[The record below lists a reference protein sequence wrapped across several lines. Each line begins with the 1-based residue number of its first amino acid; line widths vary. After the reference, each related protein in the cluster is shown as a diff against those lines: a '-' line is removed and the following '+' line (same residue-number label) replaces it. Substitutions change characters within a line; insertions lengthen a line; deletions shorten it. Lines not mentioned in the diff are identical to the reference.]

1 MVHKDPGTLNNQ
13 DDSLTNFQPEVS
25 RDMFGTCAF
34 SQSNEDGHRRRFVK
48 KLGMGE
54 QERIWM
60 DFENFWKKQDTL
72 FLSGLPSFAYKVFSG
87 ESLVELHIFLP
98 KKLFAPGGWRRL
110 WWYGFLAILEVP
122 ENHGKSQRWK
132 FIGPGTRLNLYHQTT
147 QLPATLREVRS
158 SALECQSCFTWTQ
171 RQYGQLHLWR

>member
-60 DFENFWKKQDTL
+60 DFENF
-72 FLSGLPSFAYKVFSG
+72 
-87 ESLVELHIFLP
+87 
-98 KKLFAPGGWRRL
+98 
-110 WWYGFLAILEVP
+110 
-122 ENHGKSQRWK
+122 
-132 FIGPGTRLNLYHQTT
+132 
-147 QLPATLREVRS
+147 
-158 SALECQSCFTWTQ
+158 
-171 RQYGQLHLWR
+171 